1 MRREKVNKMSEIK
14 VENPNKK
21 IHLDKQEKRQNNFEK
36 VVHIT
41 SIMQSTLNYKSAV
54 V

>member
-21 IHLDKQEKRQNNFEK
+21 NTFRQTREKAEQF
-36 VVHIT
+36 
-41 SIMQSTLNYKSAV
+41 
-54 V
+54 

>member
-21 IHLDKQEKRQNNFEK
+21 IHLDKQEKRQNNYEK
-36 VVHIT
+36 VYYIKT
-41 SIMQSTLNYKSAV
+41 IM
-54 V
+54 